1 MKKLTKFC
9 TGGMLIISLMA
20 SMFLTGCNSAKK
32 LSKASDTP
40 VVVGREKTTSL
51 EGEKVVEETL
61 QLSGIEMAGALSE
74 DGKSMEQVAYKW
86 FAGMGKADNKQVAVE
101 LAQRE
106 AYATISRVLNNA
118 VQDEAE
124 RGNVV
129 NNGKVQQA
137 LKTHWQQ
144 VSISLT
150 KACEP
155 FGQTKVQYN
164 SNTRMYDVTA
174 RVGIRGDR
182 YIELLNK
189 AGAFRPAE
197 LSGADLE
204 EFIQTNQAIMNAA
217 KAN

>member
-1 MKKLTKFC
+1 MKKLTE
-9 TGGMLIISLMA
+9 ILMA
-20 SMFLTGCNSAKK
+20 LGMFLGLIASLFLTSCGNAKK

-51 EGEKVVEETL
+51 EGEKVVEETMQL
-61 QLSGIEMAGALSE
+61 QGIEMAGALSE
-74 DGKSMEQVAYKW
+74 DGKSMEKVAYKW
-86 FAGMGKADNKQVAVE
+86 FAGMGKADNKQMAVE

-118 VQDEAE
+118 VQDKAE
-124 RGNVV
+124 RGNVA

-137 LKTHWQQ
+137 LKSHWKQ

-155 FGQTKVQYN
+155 FGETKVQYN
-164 SNTRMYDVTA
+164 SSTRMYDVIA
-174 RVGIRGDR
+174 RVGVRGDR
-182 YIELLNK
+182 FMEILNR

-204 EFIQTNQAIMNAA
+204 EFIQTNQAIMDAA